1 MLPRLWLLVGSDRP
15 TDRPTMSLIELSWTA
30 KKTPRNCLKNISPF
44 MNLTFVSTFRILTS
58 KLSVYKLC
66 EFCIEHRSHLLL
78 ERERTPSVEVG
89 EGRHIGSTWGC
100 KKAARSRRS
109 KATSYLWLNLF
120 GHLISASTNKKN
132 KTEWIEPRLSAC
144 GVNWYW
150 GCRTTCD

>member
-1 MLPRLWLLVGSDRP
+1 
-15 TDRPTMSLIELSWTA
+15 
-30 KKTPRNCLKNISPF
+30 
-44 MNLTFVSTFRILTS
+44 MNLTFVSTFCILTS

-109 KATSYLWLNLF
+109 KATSYLWLNFSVGQLF
-120 GHLISASTNKKN
+120 FASTNRIKRN
-132 KTEWIEPRLSAC
+132 ELSLAYLLV
-144 GVNWYW
+144 G
-150 GCRTTCD
+150 